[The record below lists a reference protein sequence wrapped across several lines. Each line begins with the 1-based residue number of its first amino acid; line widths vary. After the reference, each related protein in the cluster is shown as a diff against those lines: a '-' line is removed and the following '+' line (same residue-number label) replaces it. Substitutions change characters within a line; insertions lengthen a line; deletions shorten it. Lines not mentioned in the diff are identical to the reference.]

1 VHYYRVTEPLPG
13 PDDIPALAEYW
24 KTYFNTYAK
33 TAKGTTAEFIKK
45 YRRYVLKQKP
55 LKQKPLKQLVL
66 PFLWLI
72 IAALF

>member
-45 YRRYVLKQKP
+45 YRRYVLKQKV
-55 LKQKPLKQLVL
+55 LKQWVL